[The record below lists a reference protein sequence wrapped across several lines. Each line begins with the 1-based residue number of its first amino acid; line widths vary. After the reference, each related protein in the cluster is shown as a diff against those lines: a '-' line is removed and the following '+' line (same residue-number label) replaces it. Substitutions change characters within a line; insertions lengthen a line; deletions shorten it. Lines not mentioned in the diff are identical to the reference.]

1 MLVDPLEDAFSRIVA
16 FEAVQRA
23 EHGCITLDAVEL
35 LQEAAGIHEVERR
48 LIAERL
54 EEMAP
59 NVPPGAV
66 LLGMLIGLFTA
77 DADALASSAPPS
89 C

>member
-1 MLVDPLEDAFSRIVA
+1 MLIDPLEQAFGRIAA

-23 EHGCITLDAVEL
+23 EHGCLTLEAVEL
-35 LQEAAGIHEVERR
+35 LQEAVGIDGVGRR

-54 EEMAP
+54 DEVAP
-59 NVPPGAV
+59 NVPRGAV

-77 DADALASSAPPS
+77 EAR
-89 C
+89 

>member
-1 MLVDPLEDAFSRIVA
+1 MLVDPLEEAFGRIAA

-23 EHGCITLDAVEL
+23 EHGRITLEAVEL
-35 LQEAAGIHEVERR
+35 LQEAAGIDCAGRR

-54 EEMAP
+54 EDVAP
-59 NVPPGAV
+59 NAPQGAV

-77 DADALASSAPPS
+77 DAR
-89 C
+89 